1 MVFGVF
7 LFCVNSFEHFAR
19 LASLI
24 SDGRTFLNEQDAFG
38 IV

>member
-7 LFCVNSFEHFAR
+7 LFCVNSFEHFAG

-24 SDGRTFLNEQDAFG
+24 FDGRTFLNDPDTFG